1 MTSEQIKKIVTPILY
16 RLGVTKAALFGSMTT
31 QTNHKDSDVD
41 ILIELDDTYSLLDF
55 VGIKLDL
62 EDALDKKV
70 EEYSANLSEEEFKVN
85 FKEQDAIFRR
95 LEIIGEAV

>member
-1 MTSEQIKKIVTPILY
+1 MTIEQIKKIVTPILH
-16 RLGVTKAALFGSMTT
+16 RHGVTKAALFGSMIT
-31 QTNHKDSDVD
+31 QASHKDSDVD

-70 EEYSANLSEEEFKVN
+70 DLVEYG
-85 FKEQDAIFRR
+85 AIRPA
-95 LEIIGEAV
+95 LKKYILKNPIPIYG